1 MGERLLVI
9 FFGIRNAEC
18 LYTESKKTE
27 DRKETQMFEALAFAR
42 GWKSVFMDCII
53 GRFNGDMMERYGEV
67 MMRYICG
74 EPTG

>member
-1 MGERLLVI
+1 
-9 FFGIRNAEC
+9 
-18 LYTESKKTE
+18 
-27 DRKETQMFEALAFAR
+27 MFEALVFAR

-67 MMRYICG
+67 IMRYICG